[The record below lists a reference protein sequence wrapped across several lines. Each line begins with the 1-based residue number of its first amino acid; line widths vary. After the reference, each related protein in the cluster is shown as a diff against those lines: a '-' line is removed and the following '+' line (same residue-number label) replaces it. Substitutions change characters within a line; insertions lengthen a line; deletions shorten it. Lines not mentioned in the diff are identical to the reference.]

1 MATDRP
7 GAGAMPVPRHPP
19 RPDRTTWRGVLGAG
33 VVLFILTAGVMLATR
48 NPNLYPTV
56 TLIGSFL
63 VPVTF
68 VAFLVDHQHWSTL
81 SFETIVRGFVLGGVL
96 GILGASILEPLLLPE
111 FGTSRGGPGMAG
123 WLAVGV
129 IEEGCKLAAVAWV
142 ARRLWHAGALDGLL
156 LGAAVG
162 MGFSALESSGYA
174 FTVLMASAGNV
185 PASLAEMVLR
195 ALLAPFGHGVW
206 TAIVGAALFRDSVP
220 GHFRVTARLALAFA
234 FVAVLHAAWD
244 GLNAPIIAVLPL
256 GVPLSAGMVGASVLG
271 LIVLAVVFRGSSRQQ
286 ARLDRQFGMTP
297 ADAAADDSRR
307 FHAASVPPTSPP
319 A

>member
-1 MATDRP
+1 M
-7 GAGAMPVPRHPP
+7 
-19 RPDRTTWRGVLGAG
+19 LGAG
-33 VVLFILTAGVMLATR
+33 IVLFVLATVVMLATR

-96 GILGASILEPLLLPE
+96 GILGASILEPLLLPD
-111 FGTSRGGPGMAG
+111 FTASNGGPAAVG
-123 WLAVGV
+123 WLVVGV
-129 IEEGCKLAAVAWV
+129 IEEGCKIVAVAWV

-174 FTVLMASAGNV
+174 FTVLMASGGNV
-185 PASLAEMVLR
+185 PASLVETVLR

-206 TAIVGAALFRDSVP
+206 TAIVGAALFRDSIP
-220 GHFRVTARLALAFA
+220 GHFRLTARVALAFA
-234 FVAVLHAAWD
+234 FVVVLHAAWD
-244 GLNAPIIAVLPL
+244 GLTSPVVATLPF
-256 GVPLSAGMVGASVLG
+256 GVPLSAGMVGASILG
-271 LIVLAVVFRGSSRQQ
+271 LVVLTVVFRASSRQQ
-286 ARLDRQFGMTP
+286 ARLDRELGMTP
-297 ADAAADDSRR
+297 ADEARSAGSRLP
-307 FHAASVPPTSPP
+307 AVDVPRATPP